1 MTAFDILVPL
11 VAIVLALGSAGVA
24 RQATKRFD
32 EKLGKPEGEKSEGG
46 GP

>member
-11 VAIVLALGSAGVA
+11 MAIVFALGAAWVA

-32 EKLGKPEGEKSEGG
+32 EKHGHHHPAE
-46 GP
+46 